1 MGLLGL
7 SPGAL
12 SQDLVQVQSHGLAG
26 DESFDFGLE
35 VGGQNSHQGLGGKT
49 VLGTLLVVSLG
60 QILEQAVG
68 SLVDV
73 VDDFAKVALEVAGG
87 KRLQV
92 GKGLWGDVSLPL
104 QLSLALINDG
114 SEFGVF
120 AHVVNK
126 GLVELQLVS
135 RGGDLATGEGEG
147 LLVVLRGSILAEDGG
162 LTQVGSEA
170 NEIEVFVNVVHDL
183 GLEESLCSII
193 HDLVAQLGFS
203 NVLSQL
209 LDTSAT
215 GLGGTIFVNNF
226 VTFSLG
232 SLTIG
237 KLSTELLDDL
247 KLTSE
252 EGILGHI
259 HLVSVHLEEVKVDTG
274 NGLNK
279 ALIGGSQLEFS
290 EETGGNT
297 ASGGSGK
304 TDLAIDNDGGVDSR
318 ALEGLAKVV

>member
-12 SQDLVQVQSHGLAG
+12 SQDLVQIQSHGLAG

-35 VGGQNSHQGLGGKT
+35 VGGQNSQQGIGGKT

-60 QILEQAVG
+60 QI
-68 SLVDV
+68 
-73 VDDFAKVALEVAGG
+73 LEVAGG

-114 SEFGVF
+114 SELGVF

-147 LLVVLRGSILAEDGG
+147 LLVVLRGSLLAGEGG

-193 HDLVAQLGFS
+193 HDLVAELGFS

-215 GLGGTIFVNNF
+215 
-226 VTFSLG
+226 
-232 SLTIG
+232 
-237 KLSTELLDDL
+237 
-247 KLTSE
+247 
-252 EGILGHI
+252 
-259 HLVSVHLEEVKVDTG
+259 
-274 NGLNK
+274 
-279 ALIGGSQLEFS
+279 
-290 EETGGNT
+290 
-297 ASGGSGK
+297 
-304 TDLAIDNDGGVDSR
+304 
-318 ALEGLAKVV
+318 